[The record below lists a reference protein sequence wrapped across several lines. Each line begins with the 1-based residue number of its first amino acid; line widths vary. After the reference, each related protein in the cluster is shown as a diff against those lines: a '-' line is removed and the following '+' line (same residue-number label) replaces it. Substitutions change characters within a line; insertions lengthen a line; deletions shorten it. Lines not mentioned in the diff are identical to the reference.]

1 MKVVITLKK
10 VPLTVEIEG
19 TDEAMNDIGIIVENT
34 LSRMKKVWLDT
45 LKRQAK
51 LLEEKTE

>member
-10 VPLTVEIEG
+10 VPLIVEIEG
-19 TDEAMNDIGIIVENT
+19 SDEAMNDIGIIVENI

-51 LLEEKTE
+51 LMEEKQ